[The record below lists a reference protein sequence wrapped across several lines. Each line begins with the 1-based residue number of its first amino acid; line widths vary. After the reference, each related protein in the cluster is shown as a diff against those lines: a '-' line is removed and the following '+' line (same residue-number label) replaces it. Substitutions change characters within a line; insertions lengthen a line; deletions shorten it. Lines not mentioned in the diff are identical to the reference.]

1 MYQGNRNRCFL
12 GHVER
17 VPLPLPLPSQKGLAR
32 LEKLGE
38 APRPETGRGQ
48 PVTYCLSG
56 QDRLKPLAGQAWA
69 GVLHGAWHRQ
79 PRRGKQGPGRL
90 LNLSTEMTGA
100 ADLRTPSQSSPPTS
114 GATHALSQKG
124 TDTITSICRPVF
136 PIGVKKK
143 KKKALIVP

>member
-1 MYQGNRNRCFL
+1 MSNVQGEPEPPLFL

-17 VPLPLPLPSQKGLAR
+17 VPLPLPSQKGPAR
-32 LEKLGE
+32 EELGE
-38 APRPETGRGQ
+38 APRPETGRGR
-48 PVTYCLSG
+48 PVTYRLSG

-69 GVLHGAWHRQ
+69 GVPHGAWHRQ

-100 ADLRTPSQSSPPTS
+100 ADLRTPSQSCPPTS
-114 GATHALSQKG
+114 GATRALSQKG
-124 TDTITSICRPVF
+124 TDTDHIRLPPCLSHRR
-136 PIGVKKK
+136 KK